1 MDIEQLNKSQIV
13 LLTLL
18 VSFMTSIATGIVTVA
33 LMQQAPPAITQ
44 TVNRVIEHT
53 VEKVA
58 PGQTAA
64 AVAAPAQQVAAVK
77 ESDAIPAAVAKAS
90 PSLVRLYTSATTD
103 PTFLGLG
110 LVLDGSGIVAADSSA
125 LGDDADAVAELPNSS
140 HARLFVVARDSATG
154 IAYLSPSADAAGATP
169 PSWKAATLSTV
180 RALLGQSAIALSGRT
195 TVRLG
200 IGAITSAEAL
210 SASAKDGPQVL
221 GTNIKESDILPGSPL
236 MDMDGAILGVST
248 AVSRASSPQAFI
260 SAQAIVIPAK
270 ESAPAKQ

>member
-53 VEKVA
+53 IEKVA
-58 PGQTAA
+58 PGQAA
-64 AVAAPAQQVAAVK
+64 AASTPTQSVVTVREA
-77 ESDAIPAAVAKAS
+77 DAIPAAVEKAS

-103 PTFLGLG
+103 PAFLGLG
-110 LVLDGSGIVAADSSA
+110 LVMTTSGTIAADSSA

-140 HARLFVVARDSATG
+140 QVRLFVIARDAATG

-169 PSWKAATLSTV
+169 PSWKPATLAAR
-180 RALLGQSAIALSGRT
+180 RAVLGQTAVALSGRT

-210 SASAKDGPQVL
+210 SASAKEGPQIL
-221 GTNIKESDILPGSPL
+221 GTNIKESDILGGSPL
-236 MDMDGAILGVST
+236 MDTDGAILGVST

-260 SAQAIVIPAK
+260 SAQAIVIPTK
-270 ESAPAKQ
+270 ENAPAKQ